1 MPHLPCAGA
10 TGRPDTRQ
18 VIAEMIQ
25 CIEEGLPLPMHLRD
39 ASIKFAIKNVLAT
52 WSTSIVA
59 SPFQKLEQF
68 AVRLREA
75 GLVASEIAA
84 HVFGAAADNVTINA
98 KNLETTLLGIGVSFL
113 SNADVDAVL
122 RSLDF
127 DGDGVVTRPEI
138 MFFLDRLIVLGDD
151 LGGTGGTHRL
161 RNCALNLLEVTDDL
175 ELTMVAQAANSVR
188 PGKVVGYDF
197 ALLFEQQRGKMLD
210 VDELDSI
217 ELQGLT
223 NDDVARLRPYVQVKS
238 YADAELIIAA
248 DDPSDGNVYFL
259 LNGRAEVETND
270 VSVYSVPPGS
280 SFGEVALY
288 FDANRGSGV
297 RAHGTQTRC
306 LTLHKSSLRKMP
318 NDLAELVKK

>member
-122 RSLDF
+122 RSLDI

-161 RNCALNLLEVTDDL
+161 RNCALNLLELTDDL
-175 ELTMVAQAANSVR
+175 ALTMMAQAANSGSVPPTSPR
-188 PGKVVGYDF
+188 A

-223 NDDVARLRPYVQVKS
+223 NDDVARLRPYVLVKS